1 MAEGQLT
8 YEQAR
13 DAVLGLFQTQLANE
27 YQSAANDADEPVV
40 FWDNLDKGESAP
52 VDRPWF
58 RVTVRHTNGEQTTL
72 QEPGSR
78 RFSREGL
85 VTVQIFVPAGARGL
99 TLADRLGKMATDA
112 FEGRQ
117 ADGVW
122 FRNVR
127 LNEVGNDE
135 KGAWYQANVIAEF
148 YYEQT
153 K

>member
-8 YEQAR
+8 FEQAR
-13 DAVLGLFQTQLANE
+13 DAILGLFQEALSDGYE
-27 YQSAANDADEPVV
+27 AASGDSEEPVV
-40 FWDNLDKGESAP
+40 FWDNLDKGVKP
-52 VDRPWF
+52 PQDRAWF
-58 RVTVRHTNGEQTTL
+58 RIVVRHTNGEQTTL

-85 VTVQIFVPAGARGL
+85 VTVQIFTPAGARGL
-99 TLADRLGKMATDA
+99 TLVDRLGTMATNA

-127 LNEVGNDE
+127 LNEVGNTD
-135 KGAWYQANVIAEF
+135 AWFQTNVIAEF